1 MKRLLSLALGGAL
14 ALTLAAVPAQAA
26 MGDVIGTV
34 CWSDITAKI
43 DGRTIPSYNWE
54 GTTVVPAELL
64 RYYGMQIAY
73 NQNQRELRIS
83 WKPDGERSGTYTPPE
98 DRPAA
103 GTPAYDILET
113 DIVTYVQGKP
123 VQGLNIDGTTMV
135 RLSDLAA
142 CGAVTWDPAN
152 SVAELT
158 LFEDLP
164 SLERNRVIA
173 ELEAQAEALGGSCAY
188 EVLTAVPD
196 EHVTMGYLDAK
207 KILVVGRITLPDG
220 TVRSSMTCV
229 YGSGQTLNVADLL
242 PEEIAARFD
251 PRIRE
256 MNTYDIS
263 FFTPSADG
271 EDEVLYE
278 IRWGND
284 WEAVWACVERE
295 QPMDQPLEQWT
306 AEWPDIPEE
315 KTGFAQE
322 VVFYRDY
329 DRVVAE
335 FVELP
340 FDGGR
345 FELDQS
351 GWSCVRFGNHGG
363 QEDQSGWGR
372 AWNALWLLA
381 PAPWEEKFDPENSPE
396 LRQQVSQYLKIT
408 YNGQPV
414 TGNLTASR
422 GNGHS
427 DLYFTFDQPI
437 AFAQGDE
444 IRVWAGL
451 PEET

>member
-1 MKRLLSLALGGAL
+1 
-14 ALTLAAVPAQAA
+14 
-26 MGDVIGTV
+26 
-34 CWSDITAKI
+34 
-43 DGRTIPSYNWE
+43 
-54 GTTVVPAELL
+54 
-64 RYYGMQIAY
+64 
-73 NQNQRELRIS
+73 
-83 WKPDGERSGTYTPPE
+83 
-98 DRPAA
+98 
-103 GTPAYDILET
+103 
-113 DIVTYVQGKP
+113 
-123 VQGLNIDGTTMV
+123 
-135 RLSDLAA
+135 
-142 CGAVTWDPAN
+142 
-152 SVAELT
+152 
-158 LFEDLP
+158 
-164 SLERNRVIA
+164 
-173 ELEAQAEALGGSCAY
+173 
-188 EVLTAVPD
+188 
-196 EHVTMGYLDAK
+196 
-207 KILVVGRITLPDG
+207 
-220 TVRSSMTCV
+220 
-229 YGSGQTLNVADLL
+229 
-242 PEEIAARFD
+242 
-251 PRIRE
+251 
-256 MNTYDIS
+256 
-263 FFTPSADG
+263 
-271 EDEVLYE
+271 
-278 IRWGND
+278 
-284 WEAVWACVERE
+284 
-295 QPMDQPLEQWT
+295 MDQPLGQWT

-315 KTGFAQE
+315 KIGFEQE

-372 AWNALWLLA
+372 ALNALWLLA

>member
-1 MKRLLSLALGGAL
+1 MKRLLSVALGTAL
-14 ALTLAAVPAQAA
+14 ALALAAVPAQAA

-142 CGAVTWDPAN
+142 CGAVTWDPVD

-164 SLERNRVIA
+164 SLERDRVIA

-242 PEEIAARFD
+242 PGEIAARFD
-251 PRIRE
+251 PQIRE
-256 MNTYDIS
+256 LDSSGIK
-263 FFTPSADG
+263 FVTPSAAG
-271 EDEVLYE
+271 EGEVLYE
-278 IRWGND
+278 VQWGSE
-284 WEAVWACVERE
+284 WEPGTACVRQE
-295 QPMDQPLEQWT
+295 QSLDQPLEQWE
-306 AEWPDIPEE
+306 AELR
-315 KTGFAQE
+315 AQE
-322 VVFYRDY
+322 TVGGGAFGEAVFRRDY
-329 DRVVAE
+329 DQVVGE
-335 FVELP
+335 WVEASDKAS
-340 FDGGR
+340 FT
-345 FELDQS
+345 LDQD
-351 GWSCVRFGNHGG
+351 GWKSVHVMTGSW
-363 QEDQSGWGR
+363 EYESGWGR
-372 AWNALWLLA
+372 AWDALWGLA
-381 PAPWEEKFDPENSPE
+381 PGPWDEDYDPENSPE

-408 YNGQPV
+408 CNGQPV
-414 TGNLTASR
+414 TGDLTALS
-422 GNGHS
+422 GNGHQ
-427 DLYFTFDQPI
+427 DLSFTFDQPI

-444 IRVWAGL
+444 IRVWVGL
-451 PEET
+451 PEEG